1 MTFILKENEMDKRS
15 SYGLTSDVVKIRQQQ
30 QQTNKVKKTTSRSY
44 YQIFFFNIFTFFN
57 LINCILFYLV
67 SLTKSYYNGL
77 FVLVVFSN
85 VIINLFQEIRSK
97 RTLDKLALLKVS
109 KAKVYRNQVLVT
121 IPIDQ
126 IVLDDF
132 LLLENGDQVPSDARV
147 IEGSLEI
154 NESLLTGEVD
164 SIYKLPESEL
174 YSGSFVTS
182 GQAVCQVTH
191 VGEDNYIQKNEN
203 TVLWCQIFF
212 IKQTF
217 FN

>member
-15 SYGLTSDVVKIRQQQ
+15 SYGLTSDEVKIRQQQ

-174 YSGSFVTS
+174 YSGS
-182 GQAVCQVTH
+182 
-191 VGEDNYIQKNEN
+191 
-203 TVLWCQIFF
+203 L
-212 IKQTF
+212 
-217 FN
+217 